1 MKKYLTIALLFLVTL
16 AATASDKV
24 RVGIAWVP
32 NAAAYDRVILSI
44 ERAGGEAVI
53 LPQLRPAGFEYD
65 NGVIGA
71 KYVDEFG
78 VLRQQYADVV
88 KRDTY
93 HGTEADELLS
103 GVQAVVF
110 LGGGDISSTLFRN
123 PQPWHGIAGDYCNAT
138 RDISEYLTMTYCLD
152 HDIPVLGLCRGMQML
167 AVASGADMIQD
178 LGVYFDQLGKQYLN
192 LHRSLRDENGNRHYT
207 PHDVVVTDHSSLI
220 YEIALSDIIEGV
232 PSWHHQV
239 VGDVSGTQL
248 KVTGVTMTQGVKI
261 IEVIERIDKSFALG
275 VQFHPE
281 EAIRKTMAQEPDSDN
296 FMPLYEAERYFIA
309 LINACKKKK

>member
-1 MKKYLTIALLFLVTL
+1 
-16 AATASDKV
+16 
-24 RVGIAWVP
+24 
-32 NAAAYDRVILSI
+32 
-44 ERAGGEAVI
+44 
-53 LPQLRPAGFEYD
+53 
-65 NGVIGA
+65 
-71 KYVDEFG
+71 
-78 VLRQQYADVV
+78 
-88 KRDTY
+88 
-93 HGTEADELLS
+93 
-103 GVQAVVF
+103 
-110 LGGGDISSTLFRN
+110 
-123 PQPWHGIAGDYCNAT
+123 
-138 RDISEYLTMTYCLD
+138 
-152 HDIPVLGLCRGMQML
+152 MQML

-296 FMPLYEAERYFIA
+296 FMPLYEAMEKEIYSVYRNAREQAKKVSGNRKVSDEEYVNAARAMASVKAKEGEIENKYFEKYAKI
-309 LINACKKKK
+309 LSKKQLFLLKQAEMKFTRQMVAKGKK